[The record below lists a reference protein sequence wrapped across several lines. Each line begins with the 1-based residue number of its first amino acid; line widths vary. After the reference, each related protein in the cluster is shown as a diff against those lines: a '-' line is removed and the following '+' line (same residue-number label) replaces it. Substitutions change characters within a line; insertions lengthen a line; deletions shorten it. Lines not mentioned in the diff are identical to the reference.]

1 MGRRG
6 SLTTGRDDERTG
18 VRHAHATSGD
28 DGPPVRRRSKED
40 LRYEVEDRL
49 PGPVALGLGV
59 QLAAMGINGVVLI
72 PTIVFQA
79 GGADEL
85 VLWAVFA
92 TVLTCGLASMLQG
105 VRAGRIGAGYA
116 LPHVSS
122 AIFIAVC
129 AEALIQ
135 GGPGLLA
142 SLVVISALAQA
153 AFSARLSLLHR
164 VLTPVVTGTVVML
177 LPVTVMPILFGMINE
192 LPPGAPVPA
201 GPLSAGVTV
210 VAILAVALRTKG
222 TLRLWAP
229 AIGIVAGSLVGAA
242 FGIYDTGLVAGA
254 EWIGVP
260 AGGLPALDVG
270 FGPAFWALLPAF
282 LFVALVGTTK
292 SVAVAVAAQRVSWRR
307 PRAVDFRAVQR
318 TVAAEGV
325 GNLLAGL
332 AGTMPSTPNGNA
344 VAAIEVTGVAARRV
358 GVAAGLVFFVLAF
371 VPKALALILAIPDAV
386 VAASIAVIMAT
397 LFTVGMR
404 EVARSIGSNPRN
416 GLIAGVSFWTGLA
429 FEFDLIFP
437 AYFAEFAGGLLSNG
451 LTTGGLVALLLTGL
465 TTRRKRRLRGTLD
478 MAELP
483 RIREF
488 IQAFSARHGLATVLD
503 RLEAAS
509 EEALL
514 TLLQSREEAEAAGD
528 TPDGGRRELLLTASE
543 EDDEA
548 VVEFRVGAADSD
560 ELNLQD
566 RLAWLEADTRE
577 ADVEQE
583 ISLRLLRHLASSVR
597 HQQFHDVDILTLR
610 VSAVP
615 ERDSE

>member
-1 MGRRG
+1 MRGR
-6 SLTTGRDDERTG
+6 SN
-18 VRHAHATSGD
+18 
-28 DGPPVRRRSKED
+28 ED

-79 GGADEL
+79 GGAEEL

-92 TVLTCGLASMLQG
+92 TVLTCGVASMLQG

-192 LPPGAPVPA
+192 LPAGAPAPA
-201 GPLSAGVTV
+201 GPLSAGVTI

-242 FGIYDTGLVAGA
+242 FGIYDTGLVADA

-318 TVAAEGV
+318 TVAAEGA

-437 AYFAEFAGGLLSNG
+437 AWFAEFAGGLLSNG

-488 IQAFSARHGLATVLD
+488 IQAFSARHGLAAVLD

-543 EDDEA
+543 EHDEA

-615 ERDSE
+615 GRDPE

>member
-1 MGRRG
+1 MKRPRF
-6 SLTTGRDDERTG
+6 
-18 VRHAHATSGD
+18 
-28 DGPPVRRRSKED
+28 RSNEG

-49 PGPVALGLGV
+49 PGPVALGFGV

-79 GGADEL
+79 GGAEDL
-85 VLWAVFA
+85 VSWTVFA
-92 TVLTCGLASMLQG
+92 AVLSCGVASMLQG

-122 AIFIAVC
+122 GIFIAVC

-142 SLVVISALAQA
+142 SLVVISALAQT

-177 LPVTVMPILFGMINE
+177 LPVTVMPILFGMIDE
-192 LPPGAPVPA
+192 LPPGAPAPA
-201 GPLSAGVTV
+201 GPLSAVVTI
-210 VAILAVALRTKG
+210 VAFLAVALRTKG

-229 AIGIVAGSLVGAA
+229 AIGIVAGSLAGAA
-242 FGIYDTGLVAGA
+242 FGIYDTGRVAEA

-260 AGGLPALDVG
+260 DGGLPALDVG
-270 FGPAFWALLPAF
+270 FGPAFRALLPAF
-282 LFVALVGTTK
+282 LLVALVGTTK
-292 SVAVAVAAQRVSWRR
+292 SVAVAVAAQRVSRRR

-318 TVAAEGV
+318 AVAAEGA

-332 AGTMPSTPNGNA
+332 AGTMPNTPNGNA
-344 VAAIEVTGVAARRV
+344 VAAMEVTGVAARRV
-358 GVAAGLVFFVLAF
+358 GVAAGLVFFVFAF

-386 VAASIAVIMAT
+386 VAASLAVIMAT

-404 EVARSIGSNPRN
+404 EVARSVGSNPRN

-429 FEFDLIFP
+429 LEFDLILP

-451 LTTGGLVALLLTGL
+451 LTAGGLVALLLTGL
-465 TTRRKRRLRGTLD
+465 TARRKRRLRGALD

-488 IQAFSARHGLATVLD
+488 IQAFSARHGLAAVLV

-528 TPDGGRRELLLTASE
+528 TSDGRRRELLLTASE

-548 VVEFRVGAADSD
+548 VLEFRVGAADSD

-566 RLAWLEADTRE
+566 RLAWLEPDTRA

-597 HQQFHDVDILTLR
+597 HRQFHDVDILTLR

-615 ERDSE
+615 ERGS

>member
-1 MGRRG
+1 MRPG
-6 SLTTGRDDERTG
+6 SN
-18 VRHAHATSGD
+18 
-28 DGPPVRRRSKED
+28 ED

-49 PGPVALGLGV
+49 PGPVALGLGF

-72 PTIVFQA
+72 PTIAFRA
-79 GGADEL
+79 GGAEDL

-92 TVLTCGLASMLQG
+92 SVLACGVATILQG
-105 VRAGRIGAGYA
+105 LRVGRIGAGYA

-129 AEALIQ
+129 AEALIR

-142 SLVVISALAQA
+142 TLVVISALAQA

-177 LPVTVMPILFGMINE
+177 MPVTVMPILFDMLNE
-192 LPPGAPVPA
+192 LPPGAPVRA
-201 GPLSAGVTV
+201 GPLSAGVTI
-210 VAILAVALRTKG
+210 VAILGIALRAKG

-229 AIGIVAGSLVGAA
+229 AVGIIAGSLVGAA
-242 FGIYDTGLVAGA
+242 FGIYDTGRVADA

-307 PRAVDFRAVQR
+307 SRAVDFRAVQR
-318 TVAAEGV
+318 AVAAEGA
-325 GNLLAGL
+325 GNLLAGV
-332 AGTMPSTPNGNA
+332 AGTLPNTPNGSG

-358 GVAAGLVFFVLAF
+358 GAAAGLAFCVLAF
-371 VPKALALILAIPDAV
+371 LPKALALILAIPDAV
-386 VAASIAVIMAT
+386 VAASIAVVMAM
-397 LFTVGMR
+397 LFTVGTR
-404 EVARSIGSNPRN
+404 EVVQSMGANPRN

-451 LTTGGLVALLLTGL
+451 LTTGGLVALLLTAL
-465 TTRRKRRLRGTLD
+465 TTRRKSRLRVALD
-478 MAELP
+478 VAELA

-488 IQAFSARHGLATVLD
+488 IQAFSARHGMTAVTE

-509 EEALL
+509 EETLL
-514 TLLQSREEAEAAGD
+514 TLLELRNAADEADGTAEAAEAEA

-543 EDDEA
+543 EDGEA
-548 VVEFRVGAADSD
+548 VLEFRVGAAGSD

-566 RLAWLEADTRE
+566 RLAWLEAETRA

-615 ERDSE
+615 ERES

>member
-1 MGRRG
+1 MKRPRF
-6 SLTTGRDDERTG
+6 
-18 VRHAHATSGD
+18 
-28 DGPPVRRRSKED
+28 RSNEE

-72 PTIVFQA
+72 PTIAFQA
-79 GGADEL
+79 GGAEEL

-92 TVLTCGLASMLQG
+92 TVLTCGVASMLQG
-105 VRAGRIGAGYA
+105 VRAGRMGAGYA

-142 SLVVISALAQA
+142 SLVVISALAQT

-192 LPPGAPVPA
+192 LPPGAPAPA
-201 GPLSAGVTV
+201 APLSAGVTI

-229 AIGIVAGSLVGAA
+229 AVGIVAGSVVGAA
-242 FGIYDTGLVAGA
+242 FGLYDAGRVAEA

-260 AGGLPALDVG
+260 AGAPPALDIG

-318 TVAAEGV
+318 AVAAEGA

-465 TTRRKRRLRGTLD
+465 TARRKRRLRGTLD

-488 IQAFSARHGLATVLD
+488 IQAFSARHGLAAVLD

-528 TPDGGRRELLLTASE
+528 APDVGRRELLLTASE

-548 VVEFRVGAADSD
+548 VLEFRVGAADSD

-566 RLAWLEADTRE
+566 RLAWLEADTRAAE
-577 ADVEQE
+577 VEQE

-597 HQQFHDVDILTLR
+597 HRQFHDVDILTLR

-615 ERDSE
+615 GRDS

>member
-1 MGRRG
+1 M
-6 SLTTGRDDERTG
+6 
-18 VRHAHATSGD
+18 
-28 DGPPVRRRSKED
+28 RRRANED

-49 PGPVALGLGV
+49 PGPVALGLGA

-79 GGADEL
+79 GGAEEL

-92 TVLTCGLASMLQG
+92 TVLTCGVASMLQG
-105 VRAGRIGAGYA
+105 LRAGRIGAGYA

-192 LPPGAPVPA
+192 LPPGAPAPA
-201 GPLSAGVTV
+201 GPVSAGVTI

-229 AIGIVAGSLVGAA
+229 AIGIVAGALVGAA
-242 FGIYDTGLVAGA
+242 FGIYDAGLVADA

-260 AGGLPALDVG
+260 AGGLPALDIG

-307 PRAVDFRAVQR
+307 PQAVDFRAVQR
-318 TVAAEGV
+318 AVAAEGAA
-325 GNLLAGL
+325 NLLAGL

-429 FEFDLIFP
+429 FEFDLVFP
-437 AYFAEFAGGLLSNG
+437 AWFAEFAGGLLSNG

-488 IQAFSARHGLATVLD
+488 IQAFSARHGLAAVLD

-514 TLLQSREEAEAAGD
+514 TLLQSREAAEAAGD

-610 VSAVP
+610 VSAAP
-615 ERDSE
+615 ERASE

>member
-1 MGRRG
+1 M
-6 SLTTGRDDERTG
+6 
-18 VRHAHATSGD
+18 
-28 DGPPVRRRSKED
+28 RRRSNKD
-40 LRYEVEDRL
+40 LLYEVEDRV
-49 PGPVALGLGV
+49 PAPVALGLGL
-59 QLAAMGINGVVLI
+59 QLAAMGINGAVLI

-79 GGADEL
+79 GGADAL

-92 TVLTCGLASMLQG
+92 SVLACGVATILQG
-105 VRAGRIGAGYA
+105 WRVGRIGAGYA

-122 AIFIAVC
+122 AIFIGVC

-142 SLVVISALAQA
+142 TLVVLSALAQA

-164 VLTPVVTGTVVML
+164 VLTPVITGTVVML
-177 LPVTVMPILFGMINE
+177 LPVTVMPILFGMLNE

-201 GPLSAGVTV
+201 GPLSAAVTI
-210 VAILAVALRTKG
+210 VATLAIALRTRG

-229 AIGIVAGSLVGAA
+229 AIGILAGSVTGAA
-242 FGIYDTGLVAGA
+242 FGIYDTGLVADA
-254 EWIGVP
+254 RWIGFP

-270 FGPAFWALLPAF
+270 FGPAFWGLLPAF

-292 SVAVAVAAQRVSWRR
+292 SVAVAVAAQRLSWRR
-307 PRAVDFRAVQR
+307 SRAVDFRAVQR
-318 TVAAEGV
+318 AVAAKGA

-332 AGTMPSTPNGNA
+332 AGTMPNTLNVNA

-358 GVAAGLVFFVLAF
+358 GIAAGLVFFVLAF
-371 VPKALALILAIPDAV
+371 VPKALALILAIPGAV
-386 VAASIAVIMAT
+386 VAASMAVIMAT

-404 EVARSIGSNPRN
+404 EVARSIGANPRN
-416 GLIAGVSFWTGLA
+416 GLIAGVSFWTGVA
-429 FEFDLIFP
+429 CEFDMIFP
-437 AYFAEFAGGLLSNG
+437 AFFAEFAGGLLSSG

-465 TTRRKRRLRGTLD
+465 TGRRKRRLRGTLD

-488 IQAFSARHGLATVLD
+488 IQAFSARHGLAPVLD

-514 TLLQSREEAEAAGD
+514 TLLQSREDAEAAGE
-528 TPDGGRRELLLTASE
+528 TPDPGKRELLLTAGK

-548 VVEFRVGAADSD
+548 VLEFRVGAPDSD
-560 ELNLQD
+560 DLNLQD
-566 RLAWLEADTRE
+566 RLAWLEADTRA

-597 HQQFHDVDILTLR
+597 HRQYHDVDILTLR

-615 ERDSE
+615 ERESRP